1 VRRALPLLV
10 AFLALASV
18 LLPASAHDP
27 SSELDEVRAEIDS
40 LASKINQA
48 RGESRRVG
56 AELAAARDRL
66 DEIQGELAEAQGKLD
81 TVAASIAAEE
91 ANRDLLLS
99 QMEAIEAEL
108 TDTRTRLR
116 ALRDD
121 LEVQAIT
128 MYMDASASLNAM
140 VLNFESVTDAA
151 VGMAY
156 ASGVADEKEDLLTT
170 FEFLKREEE
179 RQHSLLED
187 RKSEVE
193 VILAGLEVERT
204 VLEAEASRVEA
215 LRVEAEANLADVRSL
230 LNQINAQI
238 AAAEEHKDGLEE
250 DAKRLERELAALQ
263 ANSGER
269 PGTLAWPVDGWV
281 SSLFGYRIHPILGTK
296 RLHTGIDIAA
306 MSGSPITAAGSGV
319 VILSGPYGGYGNA
332 VVIDH
337 GGGLATLYAHQ
348 SKIVVSKGQAL
359 ATGDLVGYVGCT
371 GLCTG
376 PHLHFETRE
385 NGTPVDP
392 MKYLGG

>member
-1 VRRALPLLV
+1 MRRALPLLV

-193 VILAGLEVERT
+193 MILAGLEVERT
-204 VLEAEASRVEA
+204 VLETEASRVEA

>member
-1 VRRALPLLV
+1 MRRALPLLV

-27 SSELDEVRAEIDS
+27 SAELDEVRAEIDS

-66 DEIQGELAEAQGKLD
+66 DEIQGELAEAQGKVD
-81 TVAASIAAEE
+81 AVAASIASEE

-156 ASGVADEKEDLLTT
+156 ASGVADEKEDLLST

-179 RQHSLLED
+179 RQHSLLEG

-193 VILAGLEVERT
+193 VILAGLEVEKS
-204 VLEAEASRVEA
+204 VLEEEASRVEA